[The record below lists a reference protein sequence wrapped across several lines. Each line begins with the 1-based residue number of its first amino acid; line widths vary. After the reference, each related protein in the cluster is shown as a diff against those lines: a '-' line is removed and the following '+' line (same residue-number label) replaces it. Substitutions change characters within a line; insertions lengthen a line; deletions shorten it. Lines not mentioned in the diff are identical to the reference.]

1 MINCCVCVCVCVC
14 VHVPVCVIT
23 GIVSKQSLMFCHSK
37 EFHTHTGN
45 NITDRELYMQHT
57 MWRAAIL
64 AIPKTSKET
73 NPLMWYNLHG
83 YYMGCMPDLN
93 LAQSTSIWRQ
103 VHKYYGYR
111 MQSA

>member
-1 MINCCVCVCVCVC
+1 
-14 VHVPVCVIT
+14 
-23 GIVSKQSLMFCHSK
+23 
-37 EFHTHTGN
+37 
-45 NITDRELYMQHT
+45 
-57 MWRAAIL
+57 MWGAAIL

-103 VHKYYGYR
+103 VQLCMATECSLLDGGSKGESEECIDAKH
-111 MQSA
+111 